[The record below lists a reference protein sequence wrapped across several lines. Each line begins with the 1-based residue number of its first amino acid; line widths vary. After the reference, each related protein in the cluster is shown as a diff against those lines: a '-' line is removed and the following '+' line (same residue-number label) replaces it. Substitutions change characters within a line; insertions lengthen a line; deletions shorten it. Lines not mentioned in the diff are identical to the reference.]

1 MDLAL
6 SATRQLL
13 SEARPDVKKTV
24 VLVTAGR
31 EGTGASRLDPI
42 VRQIQESGAKTFV
55 VAIGNRPNM
64 EELQPVVQNQADI
77 FSVTSFVGLLPKAP
91 SIARHIT
98 NSKLIFHFF

>member
-6 SATRQLL
+6 SSTKQLL

-31 EGTGASRLDPI
+31 EGIGASPLDPI
-42 VRQIQESGAKTFV
+42 AQQIQESGAKTYV
-55 VAIGNRPNM
+55 VAIGNRPIM

-77 FSVTSFVGLLPKAP
+77 FPISGFVGLKPKAP
-91 SIARHIT
+91 PIARHIAI
-98 NSKLIFHFF
+98 SKSHLGM